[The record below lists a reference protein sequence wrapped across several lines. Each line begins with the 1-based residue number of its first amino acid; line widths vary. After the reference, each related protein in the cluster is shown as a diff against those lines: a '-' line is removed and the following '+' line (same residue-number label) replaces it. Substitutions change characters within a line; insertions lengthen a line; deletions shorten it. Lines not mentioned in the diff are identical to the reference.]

1 MNYDDFAIVSPDA
14 MDKLAKEYNKMIK
27 VQQEAKNRV
36 VFDDK
41 EVVLSYFS
49 RIEEKLNKVKRQV
62 NKENFALVLE
72 LLKRCFLK
80 LRGVIGEGNKNNQV
94 ESYSL
99 EDEKKNVIELLVELI
114 NKLLS
119 KSQSET
125 IREIIKDLL
134 SIFVL
139 LS

>member
-1 MNYDDFAIVSPDA
+1 MNYDDFAIVSPEA

-27 VQQEAKNRV
+27 IQQETKNRV
-36 VFDDK
+36 VFNDK
-41 EVVLSYFS
+41 EIVLSYFS
-49 RIEEKLNKVKRQV
+49 RIEEKLGKVKRQV

-72 LLKRCFLK
+72 VIKRCFLK
-80 LRGVIGEGNKNNQV
+80 LRGVIGEGNKNNKV

-114 NKLLS
+114 NKLLL
-119 KSQSET
+119 KSENET
-125 IREIIKDLL
+125 IKEVIKDLL

-139 LS
+139 LA